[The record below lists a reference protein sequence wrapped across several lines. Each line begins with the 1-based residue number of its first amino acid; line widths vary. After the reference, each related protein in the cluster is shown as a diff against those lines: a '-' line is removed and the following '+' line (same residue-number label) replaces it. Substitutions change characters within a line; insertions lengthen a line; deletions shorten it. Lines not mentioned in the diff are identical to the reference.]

1 MAEQHNVVAYLYAAT
16 GTEGAD
22 AATIAIDSSSNKTRY
37 IESRRQA
44 LDSPQA
50 IDDWAYVEREQTEE
64 PEDDDHDSLED
75 SGGLMIALHILPKG
89 QRGTEVGCD
98 PVADISLPKVDGVS
112 YRHFSLTFNDDYCLV
127 VRDLKSTAGTTV
139 KYGSREMGPFFDT
152 ECVVGGFD
160 FLRDKGQPI
169 VIKATPRVQ
178 FRLVVEPFD
187 PLSKEF
193 RDGVDRYR
201 AGSDQLEELLEGV
214 GIRAPT
220 QLHTEAQTPAD
231 NENMKLVRSI
241 GEGRSS
247 VVTRIFEVKT
257 GRQHAVREALESY
270 SPASWSY
277 RAAMMRLIS
286 HVSAQPAILYPA
298 ILFCA
303 F

>member
-139 KYGSREMGPFFDT
+139 KYGSREMGPFLTRSVSSAASIFS
-152 ECVVGGFD
+152 
-160 FLRDKGQPI
+160 
-169 VIKATPRVQ
+169 AT
-178 FRLVVEPFD
+178 
-187 PLSKEF
+187 
-193 RDGVDRYR
+193 R
-201 AGSDQLEELLEGV
+201 AS
-214 GIRAPT
+214 
-220 QLHTEAQTPAD
+220 
-231 NENMKLVRSI
+231 
-241 GEGRSS
+241 RSS
-247 VVTRIFEVKT
+247 SRPPLASSSV
-257 GRQHAVREALESY
+257 
-270 SPASWSY
+270 SWSSLSTRSPRSLGTELTGTARVRTSWKSY
-277 RAAMMRLIS
+277 
-286 HVSAQPAILYPA
+286 
-298 ILFCA
+298 
-303 F
+303 